1 MASKEF
7 QPLTEMSE
15 DELESHLEELR
26 EELFNL
32 RFRNKM
38 RQLDNP
44 LKIRQARRQIART
57 STLLTDF
64 DAARVHEIQ
73 GNAE

>member
-26 EELFNL
+26 EEIFNL
-32 RFRNKM
+32 KFRNKM

-44 LKIRQARRQIART
+44 LKIRQVRRQIART
-57 STLLTDF
+57 LTLLTDF
-64 DAARVHEIQ
+64 DAAGVHEIQ
-73 GNAE
+73 ENAQ